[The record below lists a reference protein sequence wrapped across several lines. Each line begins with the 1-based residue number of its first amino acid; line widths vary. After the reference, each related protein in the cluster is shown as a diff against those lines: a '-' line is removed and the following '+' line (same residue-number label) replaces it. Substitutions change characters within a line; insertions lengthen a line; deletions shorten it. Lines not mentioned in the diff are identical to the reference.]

1 MHKLNYILILFL
13 ISVFVINAQEINWL
27 TMNEALAKQKE
38 VPKKI
43 MVDMYTTWCG
53 PCKMLAPIIEE
64 LSDEYAGR
72 VTVGKV
78 DVDNSRDSAAKYGIQ
93 SVPTIMVFQGGEPV
107 KKFVGL
113 MPKAKLAEALDEVLQ
128 AG

>member
-1 MHKLNYILILFL
+1 MAGNA
-13 ISVFVINAQEINWL
+13 VVITDEGFQSQVIDSDTPVL
-27 TMNEALAKQKE
+27 
-38 VPKKI
+38 
-43 MVDMYTTWCG
+43 VDFSAEWCG

-64 LSDEYAGR
+64 LADEYAGR
-72 VTVGKV
+72 VKVGKV

-113 MPKAKLAEALDEVLQ
+113 MAKAKLAEALDEILQ
-128 AG
+128 AS